1 MKLSLF
7 FVITKRIRA
16 AVFLHMNSFLVT
28 RNAMAATLMDREP
41 AELTNI
47 ESRGSKSKLNNQKC
61 HARPQICAGV
71 YDFQFSLSEVLLFE
85 RKLKLL
91 LYESLWMHIIPPSI
105 SQGPSNTTRVT
116 KKSEHQ
122 FFHFSF
128 FFLSS
133 PNQIRA
139 AIFLHMRSILV
150 TGRPWQQL

>member
-1 MKLSLF
+1 
-7 FVITKRIRA
+7 
-16 AVFLHMNSFLVT
+16 
-28 RNAMAATLMDREP
+28 MAATLIDRKP
-41 AELTNI
+41 AELNNI

-61 HARPQICAGV
+61 HARPQICAEV

-116 KKSEHQ
+116 KKSEHH
-122 FFHFSF
+122 FFHFSLF
-128 FFLSS
+128 FVITK
-133 PNQIRA
+133 NIRA

-150 TGRPWQQL
+150 TGRPWQQLS